1 MDEQSRRAIE
11 WDCTRLI
18 NLYMKVN
25 DAGDWDAVAGLF
37 TEDGLLARPTLPD
50 KPYVGRQAILDGFR
64 SRPAGIV
71 TRHVVSNIVVD
82 VENETEASAFCVM
95 LLYRGKTTENGSLP
109 SHDPADPLIG
119 TFNDR
124 LRKTADGW
132 RFAERRGGLDFA
144 P

>member
-1 MDEQSRRAIE
+1 MDDLTRIAIE

-18 NLYMKVN
+18 NLYMQRN
-25 DAGDWDAVAGLF
+25 DAGDWDGVAELF

-50 KPYVGRQAILDGFR
+50 KPYVGCQTILDGFR

-71 TRHVVSNIVVD
+71 TRHVVSNIVVE
-82 VENETEASAFCVM
+82 VESETEARATCVM
-95 LLYRGKTTENGSLP
+95 LLYRGKTNEDGSLP

-119 TFNDR
+119 TFKDR
-124 LRKTADGW
+124 LRKTAQGW
-132 RFAERRGGLDFA
+132 RFTERRGGLDFA